1 MINTIRCVT
10 LAVAALCSA
19 MANSAEYPDPER
31 YRAAM
36 EAFAAE
42 PQPEPGGIV
51 ATGSSSMRGWHRRIG
66 TDLEPLTLVR
76 RGFGG
81 SNMYDVRY
89 FLSEL
94 VLRHKPRAVML
105 YEGDNDAALGAS
117 PEEVLGHFE
126 AVAAGIHAHLPD
138 TRIYVMAVKPSLA
151 RWKIWPTMRRTNA
164 LLGARCDTDPRLHFV
179 DVATPMLGA
188 DGKPPADLFVK
199 DMLHMTDAGYDIW
212 RDATRSVVVAQEAQY
227 EHARQPEPTSE

>member
-1 MINTIRCVT
+1 MINTIRWVT

-117 PEEVLGHFE
+117 SEEVLGHFE
-126 AVAAGIHAHLPD
+126 AIAAGIHAHLPD

-151 RWKIWPTMRRTNA
+151 RWKIWRPCVAPTPRSGRAVTPIPGCTLSTSRR
-164 LLGARCDTDPRLHFV
+164 RC
-179 DVATPMLGA
+179 
-188 DGKPPADLFVK
+188 
-199 DMLHMTDAGYDIW
+199 W
-212 RDATRSVVVAQEAQY
+212 
-227 EHARQPEPTSE
+227 EPTASLQPICS